1 MTPGLRP
8 GTLKEQKPDAQAR
21 SGRGKRGPMNEPKT
35 EQEQNAKPKK
45 PRSTKRKRQYGIH
58 LRLTAEEDAKLR
70 GKALK
75 AGKKPGD
82 LLRAWIADKEIKAAQ
97 PEGFYRKVVGLAT
110 NINQLTRAVNSG
122 EIPNNEETNALI
134 SLCKEIKEIASR

>member
-1 MTPGLRP
+1 MN
-8 GTLKEQKPDAQAR
+8 KPEAGQ
-21 SGRGKRGPMNEPKT
+21 GQEKT
-35 EQEQNAKPKK
+35 PKK
-45 PRSTKRKRQYGIH
+45 PRSKNRKRQYFFN
-58 LRLTAEEDAKLR
+58 LALTAEEDATLR
-70 GKALK
+70 AKALK

-134 SLCKEIKEIASR
+134 SLCKEIKEIAGR